1 MEQSVLLL
9 ALRIGSSSAPWRG
22 YFPGG
27 VFMYRD
33 AVNEAVEIG
42 VRKSAFLKTN
52 PYGYFVAS
60 MLAGIYV
67 GLGIILIFSVGAPF
81 AQAGS
86 PAVRLI
92 MGASFG
98 IALTLV
104 VFAGSELFTGNTM
117 YLAFSCLG
125 RRTRLRELL
134 NIWTVSWIGN
144 LAGSLAVAWLVVFS
158 GSLDHAAPM
167 IGTVTAAKMDL
178 SPGALTARGLLCN
191 LLVCL
196 ALWTAGRTRSD
207 SAKVMLI
214 GLCLFAF
221 IGSGFE
227 HSIANMSLL
236 AIGLFASAGAD
247 ISWAGYF
254 YNLLWVTFGNIL
266 GGTVVLAGAYHL
278 AARKG

>member
-1 MEQSVLLL
+1 
-9 ALRIGSSSAPWRG
+9 
-22 YFPGG
+22 
-27 VFMYRD
+27 MYQD
-33 AVNEAVEIG
+33 SVNEAVQVG
-42 VRKSAFLKTN
+42 VRKSAFLSKN
-52 PYGYFVAS
+52 PFGYLIAS
-60 MLAGIYV
+60 MLAGVYV

-86 PAVRLI
+86 PAVKLV
-92 MGASFG
+92 MGASFA

-125 RRTRLRELL
+125 RRTRLLDLL
-134 NIWTVSWIGN
+134 NVWTVSWIGN
-144 LAGSLAVAWLVVFS
+144 LIGSLAVAWLVVVS
-158 GSLDHAAPM
+158 GSIDHAFPM
-167 IGTVTAAKMDL
+167 IGNVTACKMNIAPL
-178 SPGALTARGLLCN
+178 ALIARGLLCN

-196 ALWTAGRTRSD
+196 SLWTAGRTRSD
-207 SAKVMLI
+207 AAKIMLI

-236 AIGLFASAGAD
+236 AIGLFAHAGPD
-247 ISWAGYF
+247 LSWAGYF
-254 YNLLWVTFGNIL
+254 YNLLWVTLGNIL

-278 AARKG
+278 ASRKS

>member
-1 MEQSVLLL
+1 MYQESVE
-9 ALRIGSSSAPWRG
+9 A
-22 YFPGG
+22 
-27 VFMYRD
+27 
-33 AVNEAVEIG
+33 AVQVG
-42 VRKSAFLKTN
+42 VRKVVFLKKN
-52 PYGYFVAS
+52 PLGYFIAS

-86 PAVRLI
+86 PAVKLV
-92 MGASFG
+92 MGASFA

-117 YLAFSCLG
+117 YLTFSGLA
-125 RRTRLRELL
+125 RQTRIGDLL

-144 LAGSLAVAWLVVFS
+144 LVGSLAVAWLVVVS
-158 GSLDHAAPM
+158 GSIDHAFPM
-167 IGTVTAAKMDL
+167 IGKVTASKMSVAPL
-178 SPGALTARGLLCN
+178 ALVGRGLLCN

-207 SAKVMLI
+207 AAKIMLI

-236 AIGLFASAGAD
+236 GMGLFAHAGEG
-247 ISWAGYF
+247 ISWGGYF
-254 YNLLWVTFGNIL
+254 YNLLWVTLGNIL
-266 GGTVVLAGAYHL
+266 GGAVVLAGAYHL
-278 AARKG
+278 ASRKS